1 MTRAFAFLAALLLV
15 MVALGGAGAPAVRA
29 DADPA
34 SDMLISGQDV
44 FLAYQPEVS
53 ASVKVALTNVAA
65 DARRA
70 GSVTQVA
77 LIASNLH
84 LGAVPNFYGHP
95 EQYASLLA
103 HNCKRFV
110 SRSPCRMTADT
121 SFPVVR

>member
-1 MTRAFAFLAALLLV
+1 MTRAFAILAALLLV
-15 MVALGGAGAPAVRA
+15 MVALGAAGAPAARA

-70 GSVTQVA
+70 G
-77 LIASNLH
+77 
-84 LGAVPNFYGHP
+84 
-95 EQYASLLA
+95 
-103 HNCKRFV
+103 
-110 SRSPCRMTADT
+110 
-121 SFPVVR
+121 